1 MTTIS
6 TASLYFDTESRKLLE
21 HKFGISS
28 TLASRPFYILFSKDA
43 NNQNTTPIIRTDG
56 FFLECYDGA
65 DKVKEMLEHNNAG
78 TNQDLLLS
86 ATCSVNDV
94 NGKLNI
100 YHASPAG
107 RRRDIVTAWSE
118 KLSLAKLPEP
128 YRAADDHLAYWWR
141 TTPVSSGQLRLQ
153 EFLLRLDKMVKD
165 M

>member
-107 RRRDIVTAWSE
+107 RRRDIVTAYGPRNSA
-118 KLSLAKLPEP
+118 SPSSRSPTAPP
-128 YRAADDHLAYWWR
+128 TTTSRTGGARPRSAAA
-141 TTPVSSGQLRLQ
+141 SSGCRS
-153 EFLLRLDKMVKD
+153 FC
-165 M
+165 